1 MKILIIGCGG
11 HSKVVKDI
19 ILSNEGYEII
29 GYLDDLYTGITIID
43 NLYFGEIEDAREIIN
58 NFNDIKLVI
67 AIGNNKM
74 RKEVFRK
81 LNQPI
86 DIYPILI
93 HKTAII
99 SPHAHIG
106 YGTVIMPNVVVNADT
121 IIGNHTI
128 INTGSII
135 EHDNIIDDFVH
146 ISPHATLTGSITI
159 DEGAHIGASATII
172 PGVKIGSWSI
182 VGAGSVVIND
192 FPSNCTAVGI
202 PAKVIN
208 VVN

>member
-19 ILSNEGYEII
+19 ILSNEGYEIV

-43 NLYFGEIEDAREIIN
+43 NLYFGAIEDAREIIN
-58 NFNDIKLVI
+58 KFNDIKLVI
-67 AIGNNKM
+67 TIGNNKM
-74 RKEVFRK
+74 RKEISEI
-81 LNQPI
+81 LNQPVS
-86 DIYPILI
+86 IYATLI

-99 SPHAHIG
+99 SPQAHIG

-159 DEGAHIGASATII
+159 EEGAHIGASATII
-172 PGVKIGSWSI
+172 PGVRIGNWSI

>member
-1 MKILIIGCGG
+1 MKILIIGRGG

-19 ILSNEGYEII
+19 ILSNEGYEIV
-29 GYLDDLYTGITIID
+29 GYLDDLYTGINIID
-43 NLYFGEIEDAREIIN
+43 NLYFGAIEDAQEIIK
-58 NFNDIKLVI
+58 NFNDINLVI
-67 AIGNNKM
+67 AIGNNKV
-74 RKEVFRK
+74 RKIIFRR

-86 DIYPILI
+86 DIYATLI

-99 SPHAHIG
+99 SPQARVG
-106 YGTVIMPNVVVNADT
+106 NGTVIMPNVVVNADT

-159 DEGAHIGASATII
+159 EEGAHIGASATII
-172 PGVKIGSWSI
+172 PGVKIGKWSI

>member
-19 ILSNEGYEII
+19 ILSNGGYEII
-29 GYLDDLYTGITIID
+29 GYLDDLYTGKTIID
-43 NLYFGEIEDAREIIN
+43 NFYFGAIEDAGEIIN
-58 NFNDIKLVI
+58 NFYDIKLVI
-67 AIGNNKM
+67 AIGDNKI
-74 RKEVFRK
+74 RKEIFRK

-86 DIYPILI
+86 EIYATLI

-99 SPHAHIG
+99 SPHAHVG
-106 YGTVIMPNVVVNADT
+106 NGTVIMPNVVVNADT
-121 IIGNHTI
+121 FIGNHTI

-135 EHDNIIDDFVH
+135 EHDNIIGDFVH
-146 ISPHATLTGSITI
+146 ISPHATLTASTTI
-159 DEGAHIGASATII
+159 EEGVHIGASATII
-172 PGVKIGSWSI
+172 PGLKIGKWSI
-182 VGAGSVVIND
+182 VGAGSVVINN

>member
-1 MKILIIGCGG
+1 MKILIIGRGG

-19 ILSNEGYEII
+19 ILSNEGYEIV
-29 GYLDDLYTGITIID
+29 GYLDDLYTGINIID
-43 NLYFGEIEDAREIIN
+43 NLYFGAIEDAQEIIK
-58 NFNDIKLVI
+58 NFNDINLVI
-67 AIGNNKM
+67 AIGDNKV
-74 RKEVFRK
+74 RKKFFRR

-86 DIYPILI
+86 DVYATLI

-99 SPHAHIG
+99 SPQARVG
-106 YGTVIMPNVVVNADT
+106 NGTVIMPNVVVNADT

-146 ISPHATLTGSITI
+146 ISPHATLTGAITI
-159 DEGAHIGASATII
+159 EEGAHIGASATII
-172 PGVKIGSWSI
+172 PGVKIGKWSI

>member
-1 MKILIIGCGG
+1 MKILIIGRGG

-19 ILSNEGYEII
+19 ILSNEGYEIV
-29 GYLDDLYTGITIID
+29 GYLDDLYTGINIID
-43 NLYFGEIEDAREIIN
+43 NLYFGAIEDAQEIIKK
-58 NFNDIKLVI
+58 FNDINLVI

-74 RKEVFRK
+74 RELIFRR

-86 DIYPILI
+86 GIYATLI

-99 SPHAHIG
+99 SPQARVG
-106 YGTVIMPNVVVNADT
+106 NGTVIMPNVVVNADT
-121 IIGNHTI
+121 IIGNHAI

-135 EHDNIIDDFVH
+135 EHDNIIGDFVH

-159 DEGAHIGASATII
+159 EEGAHIGASATMT
-172 PGVKIGSWSI
+172 PGIKIGKWSI

>member
-1 MKILIIGCGG
+1 MKILIIGHGG

-19 ILSNEGYEII
+19 ILSNEGYEIV
-29 GYLDDLYTGITIID
+29 GYLDDLYTDKTIID
-43 NLYFGEIEDAREIIN
+43 NLYFGAIKDAWEIIN

-67 AIGNNKM
+67 AIGNNKV
-74 RKEVFRK
+74 RKRISGI

-86 DIYPILI
+86 EMYATLI

-99 SPHAHIG
+99 SPYAHVG
-106 YGTVIMPNVVVNADT
+106 NGTVIMPNVVVNADT
-121 IIGNHTI
+121 NIGNHTI

-146 ISPHATLTGSITI
+146 ISPHATLSGSII
-159 DEGAHIGASATII
+159 IEEGAHIGVSATMI
-172 PGVKIGSWSI
+172 PGVKIGKWSI

-192 FPSNCTAVGI
+192 FPSNCTAAGI